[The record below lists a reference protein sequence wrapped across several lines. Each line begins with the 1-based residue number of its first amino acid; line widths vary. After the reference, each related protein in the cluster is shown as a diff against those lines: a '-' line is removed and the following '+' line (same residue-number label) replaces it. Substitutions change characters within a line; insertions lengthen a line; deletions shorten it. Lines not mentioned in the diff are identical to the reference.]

1 MNVLL
6 TGCVIDIV
14 QKMVVL
20 LLSMVKRFV
29 DLMIKAVGAE
39 QYMLS
44 VHLLQWL
51 ALFLDN

>member
-1 MNVLL
+1 MNALL
-6 TGCVIDIV
+6 TGCVIDMV

-29 DLMIKAVGAE
+29 DLMIKAVDAE

-44 VHLLQWL
+44 VHLLQWM